1 MDTPNPT
8 DHPNPTDRANPTAPP
23 HPTEHTTA
31 SDAATATHAVAA
43 QLIEQSLGH
52 LYSAALRTAA
62 LLHLADHLAG
72 GPRTA
77 AELAQLTGTDAV
89 FLRRCLRYLAGRGVF
104 SEDGNAAFHLTPAAQ
119 FLRTGVPGS
128 LRDAVLMLT
137 DDIFVRS
144 SAALDETVRTGA
156 PAFPKVFGAPFFEYL
171 KDHSATRALF
181 DTGMAAFSEPVDD
194 LVAGAYP
201 FPGEGTVVDVGG
213 GRGGLLRHVLLR
225 HPGLSGVL
233 FDQEPALRDHVLDT
247 AELAGRWRTEPGD
260 FFAAVPD
267 GGDVYLLKHVLHDW
281 EDEAAVRILRSC
293 RRGLAPGGKV
303 LVIDSVPAPGNA
315 PHPGRALDVAMMT
328 LVTGKERGP
337 KELDDLFA
345 RSGLRRTRILP
356 TPTFASIVEAE
367 AAPE

>member
-1 MDTPNPT
+1 M
-8 DHPNPTDRANPTAPP
+8 
-23 HPTEHTTA
+23 
-31 SDAATATHAVAA
+31 
-43 QLIEQSLGH
+43 IEQSLGH